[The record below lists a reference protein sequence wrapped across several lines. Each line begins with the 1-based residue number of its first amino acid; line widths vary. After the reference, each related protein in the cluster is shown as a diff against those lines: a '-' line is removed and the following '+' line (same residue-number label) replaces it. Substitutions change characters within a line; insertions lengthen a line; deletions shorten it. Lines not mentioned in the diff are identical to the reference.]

1 VIGTTQKA
9 QSPAAT
15 GLSAYENT
23 SSDILGQKRETTL
36 IARFAMKGAIPKTD
50 SVDFTALRSAYAQQ
64 GHHLHSVTSKDGAT
78 TYWAERWGL
87 VRYLPSLHDAALFL
101 AQIGGRL

>member
-1 VIGTTQKA
+1 MTQNKNA
-9 QSPAAT
+9 PELAGS
-15 GLSAYENT
+15 
-23 SSDILGQKRETTL
+23 
-36 IARFAMKGAIPKTD
+36 MGAVPKPD
-50 SVDFTALRSAYAQQ
+50 SVDFNAMHSAYAQQ
-64 GHHLHSVTSKDGAT
+64 GNNLHRVTSKDGTT

>member
-1 VIGTTQKA
+1 MPSNKNAPELAG
-9 QSPAAT
+9 S
-15 GLSAYENT
+15 
-23 SSDILGQKRETTL
+23 
-36 IARFAMKGAIPKTD
+36 KGAIQNTD
-50 SVDFTALRSAYAQQ
+50 NADFTTLRSAFARQ
-64 GHHLHSVTSKDGAT
+64 GHALHSITSPNGNT

>member
-1 VIGTTQKA
+1 MTPKKTPDPTKA
-9 QSPAAT
+9 ESSAPNTAQPIAT
-15 GLSAYENT
+15 
-23 SSDILGQKRETTL
+23 DK
-36 IARFAMKGAIPKTD
+36 
-50 SVDFTALRSAYAQQ
+50 DFHALRSAFAQR
-64 GHHLHSVTSKDGAT
+64 GHHLQSVAAPDGTT